1 MIRPPIP
8 PVPPFTGSGS
18 GSPENYLLVV
28 YDLRDD
34 GAWRT
39 ANRHRNYWGKTHTH
53 VHYLEENVVVLT
65 FRPAPD
71 SRWQAWEQKRS
82 EWILGELEQSEAA

>member
-1 MIRPPIP
+1 MAPQ
-8 PVPPFTGSGS
+8 TTAQ
-18 GSPENYLLVV
+18 LLVV
-28 YDLRDD
+28 YDLRDPD
-34 GAWRT
+34 AWQ
-39 ANRHRNYWGKTHTH
+39 AAHRHRNYWGKTHTH

>member
-1 MIRPPIP
+1 MISPPIP

-28 YDLRDD
+28 YDIRDD
-34 GAWRT
+34 DGWRT
-39 ANRHRNYWGKTHTH
+39 ANRHRNYWGKAHTH
-53 VHYLEENVVVLT
+53 VYYLEEDVVVLA

-71 SRWQAWEQKRS
+71 ERWRLWERVRQS
-82 EWILGELEQSEAA
+82 LILGELEQSEAA